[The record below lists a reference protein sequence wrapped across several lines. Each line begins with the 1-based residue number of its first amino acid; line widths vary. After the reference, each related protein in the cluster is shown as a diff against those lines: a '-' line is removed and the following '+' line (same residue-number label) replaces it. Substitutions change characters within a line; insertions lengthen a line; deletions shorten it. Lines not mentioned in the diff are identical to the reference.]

1 MFKFIAAGAAAY
13 IIGKK
18 LGESTTVMSLPVVST
33 NATAKMLAPAAVAG
47 LALFGAHK
55 AGLI

>member
-18 LGESTTVMSLPVVST
+18 LGESTMVSSLPVVST

-55 AGLI
+55 FGLV

>member
-18 LGESTTVMSLPVVST
+18 LGESTMVASLPVIST
-33 NATAKMLAPAAVAG
+33 NATAKMVAPAAIAG

-55 AGLI
+55 AGLL